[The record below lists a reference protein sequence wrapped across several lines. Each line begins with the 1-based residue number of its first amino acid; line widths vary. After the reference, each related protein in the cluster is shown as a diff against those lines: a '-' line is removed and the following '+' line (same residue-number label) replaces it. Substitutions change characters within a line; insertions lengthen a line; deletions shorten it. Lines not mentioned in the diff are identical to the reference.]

1 MLIPYTRNELSITAL
16 FTTLYE
22 TRVSTTTNNE
32 LNTATIRNS
41 HCQYEEIY
49 TYITNDKKEDYIHL
63 LNEHISLLT
72 QWALVNPHDSQRY
85 LSLINVLNHYII
97 EITDRKTLVEQFW
110 DFRILSVKP
119 FDNSDYFKPNVLKKN
134 IINEKEVERRAIAQA
149 AAVKTNTITEED
161 IKNQSEDDI
170 DTTFDMDDEDDFDF
184 SIKPEPTDVNNN
196 ATNQKREFKPWVIP
210 LFASAGLVLFGS
222 LLYGY
227 FN

>member
-1 MLIPYTRNELSITAL
+1 MLIPYTRNELSITTL

-22 TRVSTTTNNE
+22 TRVSTTSNNE
-32 LNTATIRNS
+32 LDIAIIRNS

-49 TYITNDKKEDYIHL
+49 TYITNDKKEDYKHL
-63 LNEHISLLT
+63 LNEHITLLT
-72 QWALVNPHDSQRY
+72 QWALVNTHDSQRY

-97 EITDRKTLVEQFW
+97 EITDRKTIVEQFW

-161 IKNQSEDDI
+161 IKGQSEDK
-170 DTTFDMDDEDDFDF
+170 FDNDFGLDDRDDFYF
-184 SIKPEPTDVNNN
+184 GIKPEPTDVNNN
-196 ATNQKREFKPWVIP
+196 ATKQKRKFKPWVIP
-210 LFASAGLVLFGS
+210 LFAFAGLVLFGA